1 MEMAKTQQLTY
12 RVWEKTKIPKGT
24 DDGVSFLKTDGV
36 GAHHL
41 TEPLPCCIMNM
52 CEKPTAELFCCPK
65 GEMKVN
71 LALLHNHCVSS
82 DGRLR
87 LVIRSKLNF
96 ILNNKEKAS
105 K

>member
-52 CEKPTAELFCCPK
+52 CEKPTAELFSSITSPSSST
-65 GEMKVN
+65 GAQMR
-71 LALLHNHCVSS
+71 LLHATGEKESSVSLKRVPNTS
-82 DGRLR
+82 QK
-87 LVIRSKLNF
+87 VC
-96 ILNNKEKAS
+96 AQC
-105 K
+105 